1 MEPRWKLVLVLKV
14 LLQVG
19 LLFVFLKFF
28 GYECW
33 KRYLGEDVYVSRSE
47 NYSSVIKAPGVTI
60 CPGLRSGH
68 TDLLAD
74 SCASKNGTSDIVSC
88 IEAASYDLSSTVL
101 NVEGG
106 HHDKIEQ
113 KPLNATEWTL
123 DFVIETRLK
132 IMYSFIFGRES
143 PNLNI

>member
-1 MEPRWKLVLVLKV
+1 METRWKLVLFLKV
-14 LLQVG
+14 LFQVV
-19 LLFVFLKFF
+19 LVFVFLKFF
-28 GYECW
+28 GLSCW
-33 KRYLGEDVYVSRSE
+33 ARYLDEDVYVSMSE
-47 NYSSVIKAPGVTI
+47 SYSSGIKAPGVTI

-68 TDLLAD
+68 TDLLAE

-106 HHDKIEQ
+106 YLDKSEQ